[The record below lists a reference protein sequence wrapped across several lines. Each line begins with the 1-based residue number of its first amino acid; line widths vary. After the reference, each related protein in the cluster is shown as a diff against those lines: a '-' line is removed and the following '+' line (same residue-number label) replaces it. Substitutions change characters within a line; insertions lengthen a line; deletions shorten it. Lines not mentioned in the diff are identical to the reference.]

1 MPYWQADPTGG
12 LTGRGQ
18 KGNGEMTTKKTKAK
32 AKPKSR
38 ATMAKIRALA
48 DPKRNPNPHERAVAV
63 RKQADL
69 TPKAKPTPRG
79 ENRLTARTV
88 ATVGDG
94 WHGDGNH
101 LYLRVD
107 GVRRRW
113 IVKVVRGGV
122 KREFGVGSV
131 ETTNLAFARQKR
143 DRLLEQLKDGLD
155 PVEEKQKAR
164 EADREA
170 RAARARRK
178 TFADAAD
185 AAFKKQSAGWRTSSE
200 GRTSSMDDW
209 AKSLAVDCKSLRSKA
224 VEDIGMEDVKK
235 CVQPFW
241 DKGQVT
247 TARRLLNRIE
257 LVIEYAL
264 AHDWRDENKGNPAA
278 WKRFQHIAPATP
290 KNGGKAH
297 HAALDWRDMPAF
309 MMKLREID
317 STSARCLE
325 FLILTATRSGEARG
339 ARWSEIDFAAKKWTI
354 PEARMKAGEVH
365 DVPLSRQALA
375 LLGKLGKTPKAKTG
389 SLIFPSDR
397 VAQPLDVTA
406 TWKLLQALAPGVTV
420 HGMRATFKT
429 WCSDHNIP
437 REEAEASLAHQI
449 GNAVERAYNR
459 TDMLERRRP
468 VMQQWADF
476 IDGAATGKVIALKGR
491 KRR

>member
-1 MPYWQADPTGG
+1 MKT
-12 LTGRGQ
+12 
-18 KGNGEMTTKKTKAK
+18 MSKTKAK
-32 AKPKSR
+32 AKTP
-38 ATMAKIRALA
+38 ATMAKIRAKA
-48 DPKRNPNPHERAVAV
+48 DPKRNPNPHERAVAAKMMV
-63 RKQADL
+63 EMK
-69 TPKAKPTPRG
+69 PKAAPKPRG

-107 GVRRRW
+107 GIRRRW

-131 ETTNLAFARQKR
+131 DTTNLAFARKKR
-143 DRLLEQLKDGLD
+143 DELLEQLRGGLD
-155 PVEEKQKAR
+155 PVEVKREKRAAEGK
-164 EADREA
+164 A

-185 AAFKKQSAGWRTSSE
+185 EVFKKQSSAWRKSSE
-200 GRTSSMDDW
+200 GRESSAADW
-209 AKSLAVDCKSLRSKA
+209 SKSLAVDCKSLRPKA

-235 CVQPFW
+235 CLVPFW
-241 DKGQVT
+241 ERGQTT

-257 LVIEYAL
+257 AVIEYAL
-264 AHDWRDENKGNPAA
+264 AHNWRDEDKGNPAS
-278 WKRFQHIAPATP
+278 WKRFQHIAPAAP
-290 KNGGKAH
+290 KNGGKVH

-339 ARWSEIDFAAKKWTI
+339 AKWSEIDLSAKTWTI

-375 LLGKLGKTPKAKTG
+375 LLGKLGKTPKAKG
-389 SLIFPSDR
+389 GNLIFPSDR
-397 VAQPLDVTA
+397 VMQPLDVTA
-406 TWKLLQALAPGVTV
+406 VWKLLQALAPGVTV

-429 WCSDHNIP
+429 WCGDKSVP
-437 REEAEASLAHQI
+437 RELAEASLAHRI
-449 GNAVERAYNR
+449 GSAVEQAYDR
-459 TDMLERRRP
+459 TKLLERRRP
-468 VMQQWADF
+468 IMAQWADHL
-476 IDGAATGKVIALKGR
+476 DGAAAGKVIAIKGR